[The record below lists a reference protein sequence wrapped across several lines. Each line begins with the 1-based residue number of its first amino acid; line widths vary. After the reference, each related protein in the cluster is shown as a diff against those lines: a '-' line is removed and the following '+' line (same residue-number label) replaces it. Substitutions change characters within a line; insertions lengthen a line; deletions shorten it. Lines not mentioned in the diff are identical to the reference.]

1 MKFGMCDRVSGRP
14 SYGSGF
20 QPSLVAMVL
29 TQGDALG
36 WYVAAPLALKG
47 DLIG

>member
-1 MKFGMCDRVSGRP
+1 MKFCRCDFVFGTLSF
-14 SYGSGF
+14 GSGL

-36 WYVAAPLALKG
+36 
-47 DLIG
+47 